1 MTIFKD
7 VNELKNCVMEMQSLF
22 PIEDYHELMVSIDAI
37 KKLDYDDE
45 TKQNLCNNE
54 LRKVLIKNE
63 LVASHKIIDWLK
75 EKREEYLDLMAY
87 IESDRQWKLKN
98 NIVTE

>member
-7 VNELKNCVMEMQSLF
+7 VNELKNCVMEMQDLF
-22 PIEDYHELMVSIDAI
+22 PLEDYHQLMIIIDKI
-37 KKLDYDDE
+37 KVLDFDDE

-54 LRKVLIKNE
+54 LRKVLIKNKI
-63 LVASHKIIDWLK
+63 VQSYKIIDWLK

-87 IESDRQWKLKN
+87 IESDRQWKVKKN
-98 NIVTE
+98 TVTE

>member
-7 VNELKNCVMEMQSLF
+7 VNELKNCYMEMESLF
-22 PIEDYHELMVSIDAI
+22 PLDDYHNLLKEVDSI
-37 KKLDYDDE
+37 KQLDYDDE

-63 LVASHKIIDWLK
+63 IVASYKIIDWLK
-75 EKREEYLDLMAY
+75 GQREDYLDLMAY
-87 IESDRQWKLKN
+87 IESDRQWKMEKN
-98 NIVTE
+98 IAIE